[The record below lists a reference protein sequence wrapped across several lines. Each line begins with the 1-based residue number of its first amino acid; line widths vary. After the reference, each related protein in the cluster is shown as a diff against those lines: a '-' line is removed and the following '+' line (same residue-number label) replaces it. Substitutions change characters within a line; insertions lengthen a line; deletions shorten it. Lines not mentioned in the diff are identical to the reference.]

1 MRSHVKKVTLFLFLF
16 SSLLLAQF
24 QYPKTATV
32 EHTDKYFGTSV
43 EDPYRWLEQDTAMN
57 VKQWVGEQNKVTFG
71 YLDRIPFR
79 EKVKDRLTKLMNYP
93 KYTAPFRA
101 GKNWYFYK
109 NDGLQNQNVL
119 YIQRGSL
126 DAKPEVF
133 LDPNKLSS
141 DGTTS
146 LAATSF
152 DKNGKYFA
160 YSISKAGSDWR
171 EIYVMDVK
179 TKKKLKDKIEW
190 GKFTGISWYGNG
202 FYYSRYPTPA
212 DTGSKL
218 STSNAY
224 HQVYYHILGTPQ
236 SRDALIY
243 QDKDNPQRLLFAGL
257 TEDERFLLLY
267 VSQRGSNGNALYYRD
282 LRKKT
287 GFLPIITTF
296 DDDITIIDN
305 IGDKLLLTTNRNAP
319 NQKVVLC
326 DPERPDEKN
335 WKVILPEKPEPLTAV
350 TVLGNKLIAVYLK
363 DVSHRVYVHDLNGKF
378 ENEIPLETLGNV
390 AGFDGKRKD
399 LFTFYTLTSFTYP
412 ATIYKYDIASRT
424 SSLFRKTEVDF
435 DPEDYVTK
443 QVFYQSKDGTKI
455 PMFIIHKKGI
465 PLNGNNAALL
475 YGYGGFNI
483 SINPSFSPSKLLWLE
498 QGGVY
503 AVANIRGGSE
513 YGEEWHKAG
522 MRLNKQNVFDDFIAA
537 AEYLI
542 ANKYTDQSKLAIQG
556 GSNGGLLVGAVM
568 NQRPDLFKVALPA
581 VGVMDMLRF
590 HKFTIGWA
598 WVNDYGSSDD
608 SVQFENLKKYSPL
621 HNIRE
626 GVDYPATLVT
636 TADHDDRVVPA
647 HSFKYISTLQ
657 EKYKGPNPVMIRI
670 ETSAGHG
677 AGKPTSKIID
687 EAADVYSFTWWN
699 MGLTPMYLL
708 KE

>member
-1 MRSHVKKVTLFLFLF
+1 MIKIVLLL
-16 SSLLLAQF
+16 SLCSWCLLAQF
-24 QYPKTATV
+24 QYPKTATI
-32 EHTDKYFGTSV
+32 EHTDTYFGTSV

-57 VKQWVGEQNKVTFG
+57 VKQWVGDQNKVTFG
-71 YLDRIPFR
+71 YLHQIPFR

-109 NDGLQNQNVL
+109 NDGLQNQSVL

-126 DAKPEVF
+126 DATPEVF
-133 LDPNKLSS
+133 LDPNRFSA

-146 LAATSF
+146 LAGTSF
-152 DKNGKYFA
+152 DQNGKYLA

-171 EIYVMDVK
+171 EIYVMDVR
-179 TKKKLKDKIEW
+179 TKKVMNDKIEW
-190 GKFTGISWYGNG
+190 AKFTGISWLGNG
-202 FYYSRYPTPA
+202 FYYSRYPIPS

-224 HQVYYHILGTPQ
+224 HKVYYHILGTPQ
-236 SRDALIY
+236 SKDVLIY
-243 QDKDNPQRLLFAGL
+243 EDNKNPQRNVGVSA
-257 TEDERFLLLY
+257 TEDQLFLSLY
-267 VSQRGSNGNALYYRD
+267 IYQRGSNGNALYYRD

-287 GFLPIITTF
+287 DFLPIITTF
-296 DDDITIIDN
+296 DDDISIIDN

-326 DPERPDEKN
+326 DPEHPDEKN
-335 WKVILPEKPEPLTAV
+335 WKEILPEKPEPLTSISI
-350 TVLGNKLIAVYLK
+350 LGNKLFAVYLK
-363 DVSHRVYVHDLNGKF
+363 DVSHRVYVYDLNGNL

-390 AGFDGKRKD
+390 AGFEGKRKD
-399 LFTFYTLTSFTYP
+399 QFTFYTLTSFTYP
-412 ATIYKYDIASRT
+412 ATIYKYDIPSRT

-435 DPEDYVTK
+435 NPDDYVTK
-443 QVFYQSKDGTKI
+443 QVFYPSKDGTKI

-465 PLNGNNAALL
+465 LLNGNNAALL

-498 QGGVY
+498 QGGIY

-522 MRLNKQNVFDDFIAA
+522 MQSNKQNVFDDFISA

-542 ANKYTDQSKLAIQG
+542 GNKYTNASKLAIQG
-556 GSNGGLLVGAVM
+556 RSNGGLLIGATI

-608 SVQFENLKKYSPL
+608 SIQFENLKKYSPV

-626 GVDYPATLVT
+626 GVNYPATLVT

-647 HSFKYISTLQ
+647 HSFKYVSTLQ

-677 AGKPTSKIID
+677 AGKPTSKIIE